1 MTKNKSRLTTSKNVQ
16 KLFEEM
22 RKGKEQKKI
31 TLASIK
37 SYGVCEHGKVD
48 YKTLVKLNKRHYQ
61 MNWRLIDIIERLERT
76 NTILTDANKEFSE
89 AFVEMEKKFSNAS
102 ETLEH
107 TREALHK
114 VKIENIALRRG
125 IKRGTIQ

>member
-1 MTKNKSRLTTSKNVQ
+1 M
-16 KLFEEM
+16 
-22 RKGKEQKKI
+22 
-31 TLASIK
+31 
-37 SYGVCEHGKVD
+37 CEHGKVD

-107 TREALHK
+107 TLEALHK